1 MFDKQSLKR
10 IAAPLFALVLVACAS
25 GSMPGA
31 PQQSAARG
39 EAMAAAANPHA
50 VDAAI
55 EILNAGGSAVDAAI
69 AAELVLGLVE
79 PQSSGIGGG
88 GFLLNYDASS
98 ERITG
103 YDGREIAPAG
113 ARPDM
118 FLDARGRPMPFLDAQ
133 ASGRSIGTPLV
144 IAMLKLAHD
153 DHGRLPWAR
162 LFEPAIRLA
171 EEGFEISPR
180 LAGFIAVAG
189 ERMRLRADFE
199 ARAYFF
205 DRQGRPLPAGVVLRN
220 PAYAATLRAIAE
232 QGPRALSEGPIAEAM
247 VAAARRNPRAGT
259 LTLDDLRAAQ
269 ARRFEPLCGAYRVYR
284 VCSTNAPAS
293 GNALIAMLGLY
304 ERARPHPEGAQSA
317 DDWSAFL
324 WASRLAYADRDYYMA
339 DDTVVPVPTTELIAP
354 DYLDARAMLID
365 VAHAPAQVNPGTPP
379 GIGDLFDR
387 WGRAVSD
394 DAGTT
399 HVVIVDAWG
408 NAVSMT
414 ATVESL
420 FGSQRMTNGFLLNNQ
435 LTDFAFEPNLNGR
448 PVANAV
454 APGKRPR
461 SSMVP
466 AIVLDRNGDLELVVG
481 SPGGS
486 AIIGYTARTTIG
498 ILDWNLPVQESINY
512 GNATARTADIATEIT
527 RLPPGI
533 ADALTARGWHLQQT
547 SLGEVSG
554 IQAIRV
560 RPDRTLEGGADPR
573 REGTVGRIAPQQAP
587 TPNSSRAS
595 R

>member
-1 MFDKQSLKR
+1 M
-10 IAAPLFALVLVACAS
+10 
-25 GSMPGA
+25 
-31 PQQSAARG
+31 
-39 EAMAAAANPHA
+39 
-50 VDAAI
+50 
-55 EILNAGGSAVDAAI
+55 
-69 AAELVLGLVE
+69 
-79 PQSSGIGGG
+79 
-88 GFLLNYDASS
+88 
-98 ERITG
+98 
-103 YDGREIAPAG
+103 
-113 ARPDM
+113 
-118 FLDARGRPMPFLDAQ
+118 
-133 ASGRSIGTPLV
+133 
-144 IAMLKLAHD
+144 
-153 DHGRLPWAR
+153 
-162 LFEPAIRLA
+162 
-171 EEGFEISPR
+171 
-180 LAGFIAVAG
+180 
-189 ERMRLRADFE
+189 
-199 ARAYFF
+199 
-205 DRQGRPLPAGVVLRN
+205 LRN

-269 ARRFEPLCGAYRVYR
+269 ARAFEPLCGAYRVYR

-420 FGSQRMTNGFLLNNQ
+420 F
-435 LTDFAFEPNLNGR
+435 APPN
-448 PVANAV
+448 A
-454 APGKRPR
+454 
-461 SSMVP
+461 
-466 AIVLDRNGDLELVVG
+466 
-481 SPGGS
+481 
-486 AIIGYTARTTIG
+486 
-498 ILDWNLPVQESINY
+498 
-512 GNATARTADIATEIT
+512 
-527 RLPPGI
+527 
-533 ADALTARGWHLQQT
+533 
-547 SLGEVSG
+547 
-554 IQAIRV
+554 
-560 RPDRTLEGGADPR
+560 
-573 REGTVGRIAPQQAP
+573 
-587 TPNSSRAS
+587 
-595 R
+595 